1 MNRFVANVT
10 SPSKKPPIDWRFF
23 FREIAFQMIP
33 TRGVIGYY
41 FIRPIWICNV
51 LMSTRQ
57 VFIFWVTP
65 LFYESMCWLLKHPDI
80 KLVGATSN
88 YYAAYADIVK
98 TKPNTILIEDTGKHL
113 SEMIMEYLDAFPWA
127 IKIILLGLADNKL
140 IVYHHEQRSM
150 VQTEDLLQLILRDSR

>member
-1 MNRFVANVT
+1 MY
-10 SPSKKPPIDWRFF
+10 
-23 FREIAFQMIP
+23 
-33 TRGVIGYY
+33 TRK
-41 FIRPIWICNV
+41 
-51 LMSTRQ
+51 

-88 YYAAYADIVK
+88 YYVDYADIVK

-113 SEMIMEYLDAFPWA
+113 IEMVMQYLDAVPGA
-127 IKIILLGLADNKL
+127 IKIVLLGLADNKL

-150 VQTEDLLQLILRDSR
+150 VQTEDLLQLILRDLR